1 MFTIDEI
8 TALIEEIR
16 REYGFESVPFTIE
29 ELIYDKKSDRLFII
43 AQDRP
48 DKSAVIGNGLIVGK
62 LREKLGI
69 KLITVHSKLDL
80 LIKRRILEKNLKR
93 IKGTFL
99 EFLTSFIES
108 ELRYPPRNLPK
119 LKNNGRALV
128 FLSFNAKALLGFAEH
143 FGLKSAKVGIRYTF
157 PKWEYESIEGT
168 PREVFF
174 PDEEK
179 LTKIAKEKNIKL
191 VLADFPF
198 DLKFS
203 NEVALLNPMR
213 FFHIGFFEIKHLFGF
228 QIPMIIDR
236 EALLDFILKQVK
248 DGLMEPSDAARLI
261 YRNWKR
267 SKMEHKVFN
276 PSE

>member
-1 MFTIDEI
+1 MFTVDEI

-16 REYGFESVPFTIE
+16 RKYGFESVPFTIE
-29 ELIYDKKSDRLFII
+29 ELVYDKKGDRLFII
-43 AQDRP
+43 TQDRP

-62 LREKLGI
+62 LRERLGI

-99 EFLTSFIES
+99 EFLTPFIES
-108 ELRYPPRNLPK
+108 ELRYPPRDLPR
-119 LKNNGRALV
+119 LKNNGRTLV
-128 FLSFNAKALLGFAEH
+128 FLGFSAKALLGFAEH
-143 FGLKSAKVGIRYTF
+143 FGLRPTKVGIRYTF
-157 PKWEYESIEGT
+157 PGWVYEGIEGT
-168 PREVFF
+168 PLETLF

-179 LTKIAKEKNIKL
+179 LTKIAKEKGIEL
-191 VLADFPF
+191 VLADFLF
-198 DLKFS
+198 GLKFS
-203 NEVALLNPMR
+203 SEVALLNPMR

-228 QIPMIIDR
+228 QIPAVIDR
-236 EALLDFILKQVK
+236 EALLEFILKQVK

-267 SKMEHKVFN
+267 NKMKHKVFN
-276 PSE
+276 PGD